1 MSRRMYMQSLYKK
14 KCLNELYENLQ
25 KMTGEIDLRYPIE
38 IKEITN
44 GLAVKIF
51 SSNEDL
57 TLCFYPNHPVS
68 EINIIRKGMRF
79 IYPKRTIRFKRHT
92 IGDLM
97 DVIVRDDRMLGCSK
111 IIEMYLIAILRHKQ
125 DTVSHL
131 KLG

>member
-1 MSRRMYMQSLYKK
+1 MESLYKK
-14 KCLNELYENLQ
+14 KCLNELYENLLN
-25 KMTGEIDLRYPIE
+25 MTGEIDLRYPIE
-38 IKEITN
+38 VKEIHN

-79 IYPKRTIRFKRHT
+79 IYPKRAIRFKRHT

-97 DVIVRDDRMLGCSK
+97 DVIIKDDRMLGCSK
-111 IIEMYLIAILRHKQ
+111 IIEMYLIAILRHKKE
-125 DTVSHL
+125 TVSHL
-131 KLG
+131 KSG